1 MAVNGGAT
9 GGRRQRGEVG
19 RLASLAGASSCKWAL
34 VGEEAMAVQT
44 LGTDVNGERRSV
56 VALVSRGDGRGESE
70 QSGKRAQG
78 GGEKVEGS
86 PLHPCVRIRP
96 PRHRVGDDRR

>member
-1 MAVNGGAT
+1 
-9 GGRRQRGEVG
+9 
-19 RLASLAGASSCKWAL
+19 
-34 VGEEAMAVQT
+34 
-44 LGTDVNGERRSV
+44 
-56 VALVSRGDGRGESE
+56 VSRGDGRGESE